1 VSKYDDLL
9 DEVKRKAA
17 AAFQSI
23 AKKYVPRM
31 YEALRSED
39 PHMSPQDAR
48 ERIEKDCIGF
58 WSKRTILEVLPAEAK
73 NPEKQKAGRLSQKK
87 RNFAA
92 VSAAPAVNE
101 IILDTQG
108 RSTGED
114 FVANTSSTTDDLSP
128 RDKDIDNNKESSN
141 LSLSQNDVKS
151 VNHNNVV
158 KFEYLVPFEQ
168 VRLIID
174 KISQQNNE
182 FRKLFF
188 HGSIDINT
196 GKIISAFLGEL
207 SLH

>member
-9 DEVKRKAA
+9 EEVKRKAA

-39 PHMSPQDAR
+39 PHISPQDAR
-48 ERIEKDCIGF
+48 ERIEKDCIRY

-92 VSAAPAVNE
+92 VSAAPAVKK
-101 IILDTQG
+101 IILDTDG
-108 RSTGED
+108 RSIGED
-114 FVANTSSTTDDLSP
+114 FVATSTDDLSP

-141 LSLSQNDVKS
+141 TSQHEVKS

-158 KFEYLVPFEQ
+158 KFEYLLPFEQ
-168 VRLIID
+168 VRLYID
-174 KISQQNNE
+174 NNDL
-182 FRKLFF
+182 RKLFF
-188 HGSIDINT
+188 HGSIDVNT

>member
-9 DEVKRKAA
+9 DEVKRKA

-92 VSAAPAVNE
+92 VSAAPAVKE

-114 FVANTSSTTDDLSP
+114 FVANESSTTDDLSP

-141 LSLSQNDVKS
+141 TSQHEVKS

-158 KFEYLVPFEQ
+158 KFEYLLPFEQ
-168 VRLIID
+168 VRLEID

-182 FRKLFF
+182 ELFF
-188 HGSIDINT
+188 HGSIDVNT

>member
-9 DEVKRKAA
+9 EEVKRKAA

-39 PHMSPQDAR
+39 PHISPQDAR
-48 ERIEKDCIGF
+48 ERIEKDCIRY

-92 VSAAPAVNE
+92 VSAAPAVKK
-101 IILDTQG
+101 IILDTDG
-108 RSTGED
+108 RSIGED
-114 FVANTSSTTDDLSP
+114 FVATSTDDLSP
-128 RDKDIDNNKESSN
+128 QDKDIDNNKESSN
-141 LSLSQNDVKS
+141 TSQHEVKS

-158 KFEYLVPFEQ
+158 KFEYLLPFEQ
-168 VRLIID
+168 VRLYID
-174 KISQQNNE
+174 NNDL
-182 FRKLFF
+182 RKLFF
-188 HGSIDINT
+188 HGSIDVNT